1 MDLLEPEKFL
11 FRSGGNQQWV
21 LTPVYYRKLCSWH
34 HSKMKIWKHFL
45 IGMVFY
51 IMVRIYSFNIIFSHS
66 FHKFY
71 LAPTMYSTFKKTRS
85 CHAVPSLHGRGENVE
100 TLTDFIFLG
109 FRITVDSDCSHEI
122 KRHLLIG
129 RKAMTKLD
137 SILKSKYVSLST
149 KALIVKAMVFPVVM
163 HRCENWTI
171 KKVEQWRTDA
181 FKLWFFRRLLRV
193 PWTTRRSNQSILK
206 EVNPEY
212 SLEGLMLKLKFQY
225 FGHLRELTH

>member
-85 CHAVPSLHGRGENVE
+85 CHAVPSLHGRGENEE
-100 TLTDFIFLG
+100 TLTDFILG
-109 FRITVDSDCSHEI
+109 GFKITADGSCSHEI
-122 KRHLLIG
+122 KRYLLLG
-129 RKAMTKLD
+129 RKLMTNQD
-137 SILKSKYVSLST
+137 SVLKSRDITLLT
-149 KALIVKAMVFPVVM
+149 KVHTVKTMIFPVLTYG
-163 HRCENWTI
+163 CESKTI
-171 KKVEQWRTDA
+171 KKAEC
-181 FKLWFFRRLLRV
+181 
-193 PWTTRRSNQSILK
+193 
-206 EVNPEY
+206 
-212 SLEGLMLKLKFQY
+212 
-225 FGHLRELTH
+225 